1 MVLKYFIYFIVA
13 FSKTLHFYSYKKCHG
28 LMGIF
33 EKVHIT
39 AKFQKTEFDKYANS
53 GVIAFSVAFT
63 FLTLF
68 RMKGGRKAPRP
79 NSFSPVTFTNVR
91 ISHKNFLTLVLTLLP
106 HWCKSPR
113 SYLLPVPNY

>member
-39 AKFQKTEFDKYANS
+39 AKFQKTEFDEYATS
-53 GVIAFSVAFT
+53 GVIAFSVAST

-79 NSFSPVTFTNVR
+79 NSFSPVTSTNVR
-91 ISHKNFLTLVLTLLP
+91 IKNFLTLVLTLLP
-106 HWCKSPR
+106 LWCKIPR
-113 SYLLPVPNY
+113 SHLLPVPNY